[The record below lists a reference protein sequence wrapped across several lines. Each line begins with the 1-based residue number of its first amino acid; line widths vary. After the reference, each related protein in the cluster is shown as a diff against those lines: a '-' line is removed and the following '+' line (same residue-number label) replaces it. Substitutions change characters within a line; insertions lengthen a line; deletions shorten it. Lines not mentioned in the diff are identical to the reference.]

1 MNLVKHIPNT
11 ITLASLCLGAAAVT
25 CIFAGETE
33 TAVYCVLAAAVC
45 DFCDGFAA
53 RLLHA
58 ASPIGKE
65 LDSLADMVSFG
76 LVPALMM
83 FRMLQQAWSGCGL
96 ISGDP
101 SAIGATGWWLSL
113 PAVLIAA
120 ASALRLAKFNID
132 TRQATSFIGLPT
144 PAATLLVCALFMT
157 KTDSRVLWAGL
168 LDSPCFLL
176 ICTAAIAWLLVSPI
190 PMFSLKLKSF
200 RIKDNLWIYTFLLI
214 SAGLLVWAGI
224 PGFAAVIVL
233 YIALSCLQ
241 AVSAR

>member
-1 MNLVKHIPNT
+1 MNPVKHIPNA
-11 ITLASLCLGAAAVT
+11 ITLASLCLGVAAVT

-83 FRMLQQAWSGCGL
+83 FRLLQQAWSGSGL
-96 ISGDP
+96 IAGDP

-132 TRQATSFIGLPT
+132 TRQTTSFIGLPT

-176 ICTAAIAWLLVSPI
+176 ICTAVIAWLLVSPI
-190 PMFSLKLKSF
+190 PMFSLKFKSF
-200 RIKDNLWIYTFLLI
+200 RIKDNLWIYTFLVI
-214 SAGLLVWAGI
+214 SAGLLVWTGI

-233 YIALSCLQ
+233 YIVLSCLK
-241 AVSAR
+241 ALAAR